1 MKKLVVLSLLSVAL
15 LSSCGN
21 GTKNE
26 AMKAQN
32 DSLMVELS
40 SRNAEL
46 DEIMGAFNEV
56 QEGFRQINEAEN
68 RVDLQSG
75 SIRENSANKIKD
87 DIRFISEKLQA
98 NREQIAKLEEQLKNS
113 KYNSAQLKKK
123 EKSYCQFD

>member
-1 MKKLVVLSLLSVAL
+1 
-15 LSSCGN
+15 
-21 GTKNE
+21 
-26 AMKAQN
+26 MKAQN

-75 SIRENSANKIKD
+75 SIRENSANKIKM
-87 DIRFISEKLQA
+87 IFVLLVKNYRLTA
-98 NREQIAKLEEQLKNS
+98 NRLLS
-113 KYNSAQLKKK
+113 W
-123 EKSYCQFD
+123 KSN

>member
-1 MKKLVVLSLLSVAL
+1 MKKLVILSLLSVAL

-21 GTKNE
+21 GAKNE

-87 DIRFISEKLQA
+87 DIRFISENCRLTA
-98 NREQIAKLEEQLKNS
+98 NRLLS
-113 KYNSAQLKKK
+113 W
-123 EKSYCQFD
+123 KSN

>member
-1 MKKLVVLSLLSVAL
+1 MKKLVILSLLSVAL

-21 GTKNE
+21 GAKNE

-113 KYNSAQLKKK
+113 KYNSAQLKKLLPI
-123 EKSYCQFD
+123 